1 MLVPGGNNI
10 GLGFKN
16 IYTFLLSWRI
26 LIERN
31 RIFQEQQNLEH
42 LAKLSCDGVVINL
55 NKISNIQTIL
65 ILLLGGMHLKR
76 VFVPEGI

>member
-1 MLVPGGNNI
+1 MLVPGKNDI
-10 GLGFKN
+10 GLGSNN

-31 RIFQEQQNLEH
+31 RIFQEQQNIEH

-55 NKISNIQTIL
+55 NKISNIQN
-65 ILLLGGMHLKR
+65 ILLLGGMYLKR